1 MRRPVFLAAAV
12 FLAIIVMTWTVSIG
26 EGIDAYYRSR
36 LPDMVHGTA
45 WRPYVTRAL
54 VPMVARAGGSV
65 LPAGFTTPLGDADH
79 TLVILIMGVSL
90 VGYAFALRDLSGA
103 LFPAR
108 PLAASLTALG
118 ALAFVPL
125 FLYPFSRQIYDF
137 TTLWLFT
144 LVLACMARARWA
156 AFAVVFALA
165 SINKETA
172 ILLTIVFIAH
182 YAVNRHGMT
191 TAAFWRLL
199 AFQLIVFA
207 VIRASIGY
215 AFRNNEG
222 GAVEMHLFDHNQH
235 VLEHPMEMSKRLWLL
250 IAAIA
255 AGTWGWRQK
264 PALLRHALLVLA
276 PILLVMGLT
285 VGQLDEIRAYYEV
298 YPVVALLVADTVWR
312 GLKPSPSNISPSE
325 QHV

>member
-1 MRRPVFLAAAV
+1 MRRPVFLAFAV
-12 FLAIIVMTWTVSIG
+12 FLTIVVMVWTVAIG

-54 VPMVARAGGSV
+54 VPMVARAAGSI
-65 LPAGFTTPLGDADH
+65 LPDGFSTPLGDADH
-79 TLVILIMGVSL
+79 TLVVLLMGASL
-90 VGYAFALRDLSGA
+90 LGYAFALRDLSGA
-103 LFPAR
+103 LFPSR

-156 AFAVVFALA
+156 MFAVAFTLA

-172 ILLTIVFIAH
+172 ILLTIVFVAH
-182 YAVNRHGMT
+182 YAVSRHGMT
-191 TAAFWRLL
+191 AAAFWRLL

-207 VIRASIGY
+207 VVRGVIGY
-215 AFRNNEG
+215 VFRNNEG

-235 VLEHPMEMSKRLWLL
+235 VLENPMEISKRLWIL
-250 IAAIA
+250 IAATL
-255 AGTWGWRQK
+255 AGTRGWRAK
-264 PALLRHALLVLA
+264 PALLRHALAVLA
-276 PILLVMGLT
+276 PILLAMGVT

-298 YPVVALLVADTVWR
+298 YPVVALLVADTLWR
-312 GLKPSPSNISPSE
+312 GLTPSPSNLSASA
-325 QHV
+325 QHA